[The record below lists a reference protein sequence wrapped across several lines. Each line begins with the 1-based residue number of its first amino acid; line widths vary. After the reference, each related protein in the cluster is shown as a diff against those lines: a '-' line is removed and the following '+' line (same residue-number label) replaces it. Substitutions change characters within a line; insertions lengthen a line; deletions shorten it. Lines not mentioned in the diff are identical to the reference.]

1 MPSPSSAA
9 PAAASAPA
17 RKDSLLNRKV
27 MDGPVVPWTVAD
39 LFRSNPNLYMAYHT
53 AGSGFD
59 FMVPVGTLVGGGL
72 YAIGAYKPFPT
83 ALSSMAAAGLY
94 AGGFGAAMGLGLLA
108 NAARRGEQNQP
119 LPWNEDT
126 IQMRVNGLSHNFAV
140 RVMDLSVWSGV
151 GVAAGVLLLK
161 GGPAAFSSAAFG
173 RGAFG
178 ALQILSLGAAA
189 GGLSGIACVSVAKR
203 KEKAELDKMD
213 D

>member
-1 MPSPSSAA
+1 
-9 PAAASAPA
+9 
-17 RKDSLLNRKV
+17 

-39 LFRSNPNLYMAYHT
+39 LFKANPKLAMAYHT
-53 AGSGFD
+53 AGAGLD
-59 FMVPVGTLVGGGL
+59 FMVPVGTIVGGGL
-72 YAIGAYKPFPT
+72 YALGAYKPYPT

-108 NAARRGEQNQP
+108 NTARKGEENQP
-119 LPWNEDT
+119 LPWNDDT

-151 GVAAGVLLLK
+151 GVAAGVLMLK
-161 GGPAAFSSAAFG
+161 GGPSAFSSAAFG

-189 GGLSGIACVSVAKR
+189 GGLSGLACVSVAKR
-203 KEKAELDKMD
+203 REKAELDKMD